1 MTASKTGSCLC
12 GAVKYTITGVPEHY
26 YLCHCN
32 SCQKATGSA
41 FGANCWYKQSELQI
55 TQGNHSITTYQDKT
69 TESGNAL
76 QRSFCTTCGSNLF
89 IGNDAMDKL
98 GAVSVT
104 SGTID
109 DQSGLRPTLEV
120 WGRGRRE
127 WLSPVEGADGKDTQ

>member
-12 GAVKYTITGVPEHY
+12 GAVKYTITGVPEHF
-26 YLCHCN
+26 YLCHCI
-32 SCQKATGSA
+32 SCQKATGSV
-41 FGANCWYKQSELQI
+41 FGANCWYKKSVRQI
-55 TQGNHSITTYQDKT
+55 TQGNHSITTYQDKSP
-69 TESGNAL
+69 ESGNPL

-89 IGNDAMDKL
+89 ISNDTMDKL

-127 WLSPVEGADGKDTQ
+127 WLNPVEGVDGKDTQ